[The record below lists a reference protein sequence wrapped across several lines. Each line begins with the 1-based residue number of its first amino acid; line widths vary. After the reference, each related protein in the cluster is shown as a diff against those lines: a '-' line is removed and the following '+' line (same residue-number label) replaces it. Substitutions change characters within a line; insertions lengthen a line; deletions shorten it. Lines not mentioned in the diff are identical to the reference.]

1 MVKRLRLR
9 PLTAATRV
17 RIPIESPQKNLHP
30 QDCRFLFL
38 RSFSRL
44 RTSSRP
50 CVLMAQDVM
59 LPGRV
64 IFVLHICQPAL
75 VPYYP
80 LYICHVLV
88 ISFALFTQA
97 QSSLQ
102 RCECLFVDRE
112 DLQHCCSHQQT
123 DTREQNVSYVQES
136 RNAFRLNL
144 QIRIK
149 ACQIKEYAESLNH
162 YGCYQAFPVPIQRT

>member
-75 VPYYP
+75 VPII
-80 LYICHVLV
+80 LS
-88 ISFALFTQA
+88 ISAMYWSYLSPFLRRLKAVCKDA
-97 QSSLQ
+97 
-102 RCECLFVDRE
+102 
-112 DLQHCCSHQQT
+112 
-123 DTREQNVSYVQES
+123 NVSLLIGKIFS
-136 RNAFRLNL
+136 TAAPTSK
-144 QIRIK
+144 QIHGNK
-149 ACQIKEYAESLNH
+149 M
-162 YGCYQAFPVPIQRT
+162 